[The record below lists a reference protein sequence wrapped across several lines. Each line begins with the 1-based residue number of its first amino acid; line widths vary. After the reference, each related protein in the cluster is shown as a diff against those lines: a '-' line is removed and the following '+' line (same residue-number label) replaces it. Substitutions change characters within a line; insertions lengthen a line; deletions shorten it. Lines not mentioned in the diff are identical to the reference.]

1 MRLYLNCPLKSTFI
15 VQDNCCKLIGT
26 LLHQKDQEC
35 VVSVGINKNNGTMY
49 FAKNVEFPQFLELIK
64 KSSTNRVNFTLNM
77 FSKKLYGKMPE
88 VEGGCYGNW

>member
-1 MRLYLNCPLKSTFI
+1 
-15 VQDNCCKLIGT
+15 
-26 LLHQKDQEC
+26 
-35 VVSVGINKNNGTMY
+35 MY